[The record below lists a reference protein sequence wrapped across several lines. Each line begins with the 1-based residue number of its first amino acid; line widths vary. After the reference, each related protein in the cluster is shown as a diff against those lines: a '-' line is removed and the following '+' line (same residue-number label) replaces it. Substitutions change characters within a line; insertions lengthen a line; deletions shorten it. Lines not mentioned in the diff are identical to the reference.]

1 MIWDRNRKKIDT
13 HKYASQIFIRDNY
26 NKQKLQISSM

>member
-13 HKYASQIFIRDNY
+13 HKYASQIFIRDN
-26 NKQKLQISSM
+26 KQKLQISSM